1 MSKTSL
7 YPLNLHPGL
16 IQIRTIH
23 VFSIQA
29 PSNAEN
35 WWQWFLWQR
44 KYHPLRESLSPAG
57 ELSASIAECVLHL
70 RRNGWQDSDIWRKKG
85 GVLALGAFDLSG
97 LMVGS
102 CLVVGGELKALC
114 VDDRHSRQGIGA
126 ELVRAAE
133 LAGAEYLTCFEFLE
147 PFYADLGWSTTHREA
162 NWPAGE
168 PDVLHMRAP
177 GHDV

>member
-7 YPLNLHPGL
+7 YPLNLNPGL
-16 IQIRTIH
+16 IQIKTIH

-29 PSNAEN
+29 SKDEPN

-44 KYHPLRESLSPAG
+44 KYHPLRDSLDTAG
-57 ELSASIAECVLHL
+57 ELSASIAEYVHRL
-70 RRNGWQDSDIWRKKG
+70 RRNGCRDRDIWRNKG
-85 GVLALGAFDLSG
+85 GVLALGAFSLAG
-97 LMVGS
+97 EMIGS
-102 CLVVGGELKALC
+102 CLVVDNELRALC
-114 VDDRHSRQGIGA
+114 VDDRYKGQGIGA

-133 LAGAEYLTCFEFLE
+133 LAGAERLSCFEFLE
-147 PFYADLGWSTTHREA
+147 PFYAGLGWRTERREA
-162 NWPAGE
+162 NWTEGE

>member
-7 YPLNLHPGL
+7 YPLSLHPGL

-85 GVLALGAFDLSG
+85 GVLALGAFSLAG
-97 LMVGS
+97 EMIGS
-102 CLVVGGELKALC
+102 CLVVDNELRALC
-114 VDDRHSRQGIGA
+114 VDDRYKGQGIGA

-133 LAGAEYLTCFEFLE
+133 LAGAERLSCFEFLE
-147 PFYADLGWSTTHREA
+147 PFYAGLGWRAERREE
-162 NWPAGE
+162 NWTEGE

>member
-1 MSKTSL
+1 M
-7 YPLNLHPGL
+7 
-16 IQIRTIH
+16 
-23 VFSIQA
+23 
-29 PSNAEN
+29 
-35 WWQWFLWQR
+35 
-44 KYHPLRESLSPAG
+44 
-57 ELSASIAECVLHL
+57 
-70 RRNGWQDSDIWRKKG
+70 
-85 GVLALGAFDLSG
+85 LALGAFDLSG

-162 NWPAGE
+162 NWTAGE